1 MNVIYMNDDGEF
13 PSYSLNGA
21 ILEINEKNY
30 DLVSLQADEQSIIDV
45 IKDDR
50 FVANII
56 IPPAKYEE
64 IESDEEDEEGNKIV
78 KRIKKPLDVESVTLN
93 LWKFEKEIIKE
104 EEL

>member
-1 MNVIYMNDDGEF
+1 MNVVHMNNNGEF
-13 PSYSLNGA
+13 PSFSLNGA
-21 ILEINEKNY
+21 ILEINEQSY
-30 DLVSLQADEQSIIDV
+30 DLVSFQADEQNIIDV

-93 LWKFEKEIIKE
+93 LWKIEKEIKKE